1 MGRRNLDVS
10 FTVLPGTIRM
20 TNLCHVLQSGPIG
33 ILAAAQGEFALPEHS
48 DHQNQK
54 ERHDQ
59 ESCLSFWYARLDS
72 NQRPSESEYDA
83 LSS

>member
-59 ESCLSFWYARLDS
+59 ESCLSFCRVLTEKMQEQSLVSQGFAGF
-72 NQRPSESEYDA
+72 
-83 LSS
+83 